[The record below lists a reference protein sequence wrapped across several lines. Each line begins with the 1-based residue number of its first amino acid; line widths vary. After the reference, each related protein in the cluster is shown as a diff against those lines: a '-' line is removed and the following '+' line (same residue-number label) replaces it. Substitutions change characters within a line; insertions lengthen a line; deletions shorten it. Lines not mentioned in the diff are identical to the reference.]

1 MTRYTFRIR
10 QGSYASDV
18 VVDLPDGEAV
28 WQEAARVCAD
38 LVGDAVAELKNCPE
52 WRLEVADSSGSIRH
66 LFRMTAESFD
76 P

>member
-18 VVDLPDGEAV
+18 VVDLPDGDAA

-38 LVGDAVAELKNCPE
+38 LVGDAVPELRDSAE
-52 WRLEVADSSGSIRH
+52 WRLEVADGSGSIRH
-66 LFRMTAESFD
+66 LFRLTAESFD